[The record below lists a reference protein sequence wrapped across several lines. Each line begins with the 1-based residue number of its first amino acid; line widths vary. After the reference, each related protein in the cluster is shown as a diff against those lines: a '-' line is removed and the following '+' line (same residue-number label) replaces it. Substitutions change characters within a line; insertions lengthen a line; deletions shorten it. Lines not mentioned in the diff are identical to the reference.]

1 MKKTDCL
8 FDLNI
13 FKHVFALF
21 TLQVLLMFVDYN
33 ERNLIIEEA
42 EDGIR
47 RRTLDVLIKSGGIMA
62 LR

>member
-1 MKKTDCL
+1 
-8 FDLNI
+8 
-13 FKHVFALF
+13 
-21 TLQVLLMFVDYN
+21 MFVDYN